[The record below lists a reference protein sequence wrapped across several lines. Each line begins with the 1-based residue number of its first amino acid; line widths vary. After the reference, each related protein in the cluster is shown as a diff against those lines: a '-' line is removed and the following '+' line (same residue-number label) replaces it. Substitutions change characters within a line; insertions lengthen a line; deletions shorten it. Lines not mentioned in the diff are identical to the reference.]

1 MVKTNQEL
9 VDAFFEFYFKKNKE
23 EIKLVMAENVTWSF
37 LGQHKLAGI
46 KNGIDE
52 VIAFFDNMGSIMNE
66 SKTSVDKLIVSSNDN
81 YLIECQHLK
90 TNREDGINIE
100 HDVSVLWKFEN
111 GKIISG
117 IHFFADPKAVDDYFN
132 AVPLLTDKLIGF
144 NPLIVE
150 QTYNSTISRVWN
162 AITDENKMKK
172 WYFETMQTFKPIV
185 GFKTKFKVQAN
196 GIDYLHSWKVTEVI
210 QEKKITYNWKFG
222 GYPGESVVTFELSI
236 NNNNTTKLKLTE
248 VGIESFPKNNPDF
261 TRESRIEGWNYF
273 IRKRLKAFLDN
284 E

>member
-9 VDAFFEFYFKKNKE
+9 VDEFFEFYFKKNTE
-23 EIKLVMAENVTWSF
+23 GIKQVMDKNVTWSF

-52 VIAFFDNMGSIMNE
+52 VIVFFDNMGSIMNE
-66 SKTSVDKLIVSSNDN
+66 SKTTVDKLIVASNEN

-132 AVPLLTDKLIGF
+132 AVPLYTDKLIGF
-144 NPLIVE
+144 NPVVVE
-150 QTYNSTISRVWN
+150 QTYNSTISKVWN

-172 WYFETMQTFKPIV
+172 WYFETMQTFKPVV
-185 GFKTKFKVQAN
+185 GFKTEFNVRAN

-210 QEKKITYNWKFG
+210 HEKKITYIWKFG
-222 GYPGESVVTFELSI
+222 GYQGKSVVTFELSI
-236 NNNNTTKLKLTE
+236 YNNTTKLKLTE
-248 VGIESFPKNNPDF
+248 VGIESYPKNNPDF
-261 TRESRIEGWNYF
+261 TRERRIEGWNYF

>member
-1 MVKTNQEL
+1 MVKTNQKL
-9 VDAFFEFYFKKNKE
+9 VDAFFECYIKKDKE
-23 EIKLVMAENVTWSF
+23 GMKQVMDENVTWSF

-52 VIAFFDNMGSIMNE
+52 VIAFFDNMGSIMTE
-66 SKTSVDKLIVSSNDN
+66 SKTRVEKLIVASNDN

-100 HDVSVLWKFEN
+100 HDVSVLWEFEN

-144 NPLIVE
+144 NPIVVE
-150 QTYNSTISRVWN
+150 QTYNSTISKVWS

-172 WYFETMQTFKPIV
+172 WYFETMQTFKPVV
-185 GFKTKFKVQAN
+185 GFKTEFNVQAN
-196 GIDYLHSWKVTEVI
+196 GINYLHCWKVTEVI
-210 QEKKITYNWKFG
+210 HEKKITYNWKFRD
-222 GYPGESVVTFELSI
+222 YPGESVVTFELSI
-236 NNNNTTKLKLTE
+236 NNNTTKLKLTE
-248 VGIESFPKNNPDF
+248 VGIESYPKNNPDF

>member
-185 GFKTKFKVQAN
+185 GFKTKFNVQAN

>member
-236 NNNNTTKLKLTE
+236 NNNTTKLKLTE

>member
-185 GFKTKFKVQAN
+185 GFKTKFNVQAN

-236 NNNNTTKLKLTE
+236 NNNTTKLKLTE